1 MPGYFALDQF
11 TPEVDSK
18 FLMHCGNGR
27 TAELRLVSAT
37 DVGSSPRQVQFSL
50 IFQGPPDAPRFQ
62 SIFRLE
68 HETLGALDLF
78 LVPIG
83 INETGLQYEAI
94 FNRIIK

>member
-1 MPGYFALDQF
+1 MPQYFTLDQF
-11 TPEVDSK
+11 TPVVDSK
-18 FLMHCGNGR
+18 FLMHYGDAR
-27 TAELRLVSAT
+27 TAELTLVSAT

-50 IFQGPPDAPRFQ
+50 VFQGPTDAPRFQ
-62 SIFRLE
+62 SIFRLD

-83 INETGLQYEAI
+83 QNETGLQYEAI